1 MAGYWREY
9 VDWGRHDLL
18 VPPRLICSPRPPGRR
33 WAERVFMYLPGI
45 VSDRSW
51 RQGRIPILYALPVWS
66 AKQPANWPG
75 TSASIRYAVYNAC
88 LAMRLR
94 YRIAGS
100 SSLMRRT
107 IWSVEQLMRCSKI
120 WKSHRRERCFV
131 WSAMHLA
138 DCFPPFVPDVG
149 CCGFHRCAMMKWQR
163 SEERS

>member
-107 IWSVEQLMRCSKI
+107 IWSVGQLMR
-120 WKSHRRERCFV
+120 
-131 WSAMHLA
+131 
-138 DCFPPFVPDVG
+138 
-149 CCGFHRCAMMKWQR
+149 R
-163 SEERS
+163 SEEHMSELQSLMRISYAVFCLKKKKNISVYTSL

>member
-75 TSASIRYAVYNAC
+75 TSASIRYARSDEHTSE
-88 LAMRLR
+88 LQ
-94 YRIAGS
+94 
-100 SSLMRRT
+100 SLMRNSYAAFCLQT
-107 IWSVEQLMRCSKI
+107 QNNKTYNTYNII
-120 WKSHRRERCFV
+120 
-131 WSAMHLA
+131 
-138 DCFPPFVPDVG
+138 
-149 CCGFHRCAMMKWQR
+149 
-163 SEERS
+163 